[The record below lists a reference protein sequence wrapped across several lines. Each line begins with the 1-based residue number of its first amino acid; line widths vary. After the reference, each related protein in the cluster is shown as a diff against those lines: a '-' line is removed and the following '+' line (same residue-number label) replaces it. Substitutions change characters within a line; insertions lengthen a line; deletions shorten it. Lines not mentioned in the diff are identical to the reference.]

1 MVLLILALIWA
12 AVLLPPWL
20 RRRREGRPGDSVL
33 SFRRQLSTLERAAP
47 GGGYAA
53 AVAQPIGRAHPR
65 SVAPMSRSAARK
77 RRRDVF
83 YALLGATA
91 ATLLLAVA
99 MRGVM
104 VYLSVLCLA
113 ALGAYVAL
121 LVQIQR
127 RTAERMQKVRPLRP
141 QTVMPDPAYLLR
153 RPASNS

>member
-47 GGGYAA
+47 GGAYASGPHL
-53 AVAQPIGRAHPR
+53 PISHPNARPGGPR
-65 SVAPMSRSAARK
+65 SRAEARR

-83 YALLGATA
+83 YALLA
-91 ATLLLAVA
+91 ATGVSLLLAVA
-99 MRGVM
+99 MRGPMM
-104 VYLSVLCLA
+104 VLFVLCLA
-113 ALGAYVAL
+113 ALGAYTAL

-127 RTAERMQKVRPLRP
+127 RTLERVQKVRPLRP
-141 QTVMPDPAYLLR
+141 QTVTPDPAYLHR
-153 RPASNS
+153 RSVSNG

>member
-47 GGGYAA
+47 GGSYASGPY
-53 AVAQPIGRAHPR
+53 VPISQPIARHGGPR
-65 SVAPMSRSAARK
+65 SRAEARR

-83 YALLGATA
+83 YALLA
-91 ATLLLAVA
+91 ATGVSLLLAVA
-99 MRGVM
+99 MQGPMM
-104 VYLSVLCLA
+104 VLFALCLA
-113 ALGAYVAL
+113 ALGAYTAL

-127 RTAERMQKVRPLRP
+127 RAMERVQKVRPLRP
-141 QTVMPDPAYLLR
+141 QTVTPDPAYLLR
-153 RPASNS
+153 RSVSNG